1 MQSNTTRNLC
11 QYNPLA
17 LHNTNRLWQIV
28 NNQSHKGLP
37 NPLSELAPPE
47 IITPVVGNGRI
58 RRALK
63 TLRAFTLPGGR
74 KMLDLDA
81 TNSRL
86 NVLLAQSPQAYA
98 VWSDRGEHVIAPHLA
113 RWLGVREVETISDV
127 VAALS
132 MSDAASLEGL
142 SQRLLHDGQP
152 FSLRA
157 RTGDNQRIIG
167 IQGERRA
174 SENGEQL
181 VIFWFSDLTHTLTSA
196 NRAAAEKTSLEQRT
210 AEYLLRLEALPMPLW
225 VRDNEGILMWCNASY
240 ADMVEA
246 PMEDVVG
253 EQRELMGSKSSMGRA
268 LAMRARDGR
277 EMVTEKHPLVIKG
290 ERRLMQISEMP
301 LTTEGQTL
309 GIAQDMTVLDDMQ
322 SELRR
327 FRASTQELLRALN
340 TGIAIFNPKTQ
351 LTFYNEAFTSLF
363 PLDDVFLDDKPTIG
377 EIMEA
382 LREKRRLP
390 EQADFRVY
398 KKQWQDRFTSL
409 IAPHEEMM
417 HLPDG
422 TGIRMV
428 VVPHPLGGLFMTFE
442 DVTSR
447 LELESSYNTL
457 IAVQRE
463 TIDNL
468 AEGLAVWRSD
478 ARLALFNPA
487 YAQLWGFK
495 PKELEGTPHATQI
508 IGKIEQLFTP
518 EQWNQAHEIL
528 QQATLSRQE
537 SRGRLTLNDGRVVE
551 YATIPLPDGGMLNR
565 FNDISDSLKVELALR
580 EKNAALEQAEKLKGD
595 FLANVSYQLRTPL
608 NAMMG
613 FAEVLE
619 KQYFGELNER
629 QMEYATGM
637 MQAGEKLIALVNDI
651 LDLSTIEA
659 GILALQIRP
668 LEVYP
673 MIKMLHDLMFEW
685 ARKQNIT
692 LKMDC
697 PKTIGS
703 INADE
708 RRLKQV
714 LLNLLTNAI
723 KFTPA
728 DGTITLKVERLAT
741 TMSFSITDTGI
752 GISKED
758 QQKIFSPFVQLQQ
771 NHRHAGAGLGLSLV
785 KSIVD
790 LHGGEV
796 HLESDIGKG
805 TSVTCLIPLK
815 SPVKWTAPKKAA

>member
-1 MQSNTTRNLC
+1 M
-11 QYNPLA
+11 
-17 LHNTNRLWQIV
+17 
-28 NNQSHKGLP
+28 
-37 NPLSELAPPE
+37 SEFSPPE
-47 IITPVVGNGRI
+47 SLSPVARPGRI
-58 RRALK
+58 RRTLK
-63 TLRAFTLPGGR
+63 KIRAFTLPGGMT
-74 KMLDLDA
+74 MLKTDA
-81 TNSRL
+81 QNHQLRA
-86 NVLLAQSPQAYA
+86 VLEQSPQAYA
-98 VWSDRGEHVIAPHLA
+98 AWTAQDGPILSPHIY
-113 RWLGVREVETISDV
+113 RWLGVDKIETINDIIQSLSASDS
-127 VAALS
+127 AA
-132 MSDAASLEGL
+132 LEGL
-142 SQRLLHDGQP
+142 WQRLEHEGQP

-157 RTGDNQRIIG
+157 RTADGMRVLG
-167 IQGERRA
+167 IQGEKRDDN
-174 SENGEQL
+174 NGEQL
-181 VIFWFSDLTHTLTSA
+181 IIFWFSDMTHTMTTA
-196 NRAAAEKTSLEQRT
+196 TRAAAEKTSLEQRT
-210 AEYLLRLEALPMPLW
+210 AEYLERLETLPMPLW
-225 VRDNEGILMWCNASY
+225 VRDNEGILMWCNSAYASIIESS
-240 ADMVEA
+240 VEN
-246 PMEDVVG
+246 VIG
-253 EQRELMGSKSSMGRA
+253 NQKELMGSKGGMGRA
-268 LAMRARDGR
+268 LAARARSER
-277 EMVTEKHPLVIKG
+277 ELISEKHPLVLQG

-301 LTTEGQTL
+301 LSNEGQTL
-309 GIAQDMTVLDDMQ
+309 GIAQDMTVLDEMQ

-351 LTFYNEAFTSLF
+351 LTFYNEAFTALF
-363 PLDDVFLDDKPTIG
+363 PLEDVFLDDKPTIG

-390 EQADFRVY
+390 EQADFRMY

-422 TGIRMV
+422 TAIRMI
-428 VVPHPLGGLFMTFE
+428 VVPHPMGGLFMTFE

-487 YAQLWGFK
+487 YVQLWGLK
-495 PKELEGTPHATQI
+495 PKDLEGTPHASAI
-508 IGKIEQLFTP
+508 IHKLEPFFTP
-518 EQWNQAHEIL
+518 EHWNEVSDIL

-537 SRGRLTLNDGRVVE
+537 TRGRLTLKDGRVVE
-551 YATIPLPDGGMLNR
+551 YATVPLPDGGMLNR
-565 FNDISDSLKVELALR
+565 FNDISDTLKVEMALR
-580 EKNAALEQAEKLKGD
+580 EKNAALEDAEKLKGD

-637 MQAGEKLIALVNDI
+637 TQAGEKLIALINDI

-659 GILALQIRP
+659 GYLALQIRP
-668 LEVYP
+668 LDIYP
-673 MIKMLHDLMFEW
+673 MVKTLYDLMFEW

-692 LKMDC
+692 LKLEC
-697 PKTIGS
+697 EKNIGS
-703 INADE
+703 MDADE

-714 LLNLLTNAI
+714 LLNVISNAI
-723 KFTPA
+723 KFTPEN
-728 DGTITLKVERLAT
+728 GQITLKVDRLEKH
-741 TMSFSITDTGI
+741 MSFRVTDTGI

-771 NHRHAGAGLGLSLV
+771 NHRHTGAGLGLSLV

-796 HLESDIGKG
+796 HLDSDSGKG

-815 SPVKWTAPKKAA
+815 SPVKRSTAAKA